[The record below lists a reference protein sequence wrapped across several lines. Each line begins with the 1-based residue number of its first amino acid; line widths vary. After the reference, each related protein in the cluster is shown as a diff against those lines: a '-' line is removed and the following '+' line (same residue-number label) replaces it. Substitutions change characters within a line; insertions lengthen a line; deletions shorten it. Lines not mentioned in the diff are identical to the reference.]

1 MTDRL
6 LCPKRAWT
14 PSPLNRA
21 VLILH
26 SSPGNQGCCWRNNT
40 SFASKGADVTVAQ
53 SENGPKPVA
62 FLKRWKQ
69 PFQPDGEEQQWLR
82 DAPLNVQKQ
91 KAASLEASSGVNLVL
106 KPEDGKPKVIQGHEM
121 YRGVYSLTSHFKPI
135 FATEYNPQVS
145 RPEPW
150 RRTWTVNRSAMM
162 FSCCVF
168 ISMSSS
174 SFRSHS
180 WQ

>member
-1 MTDRL
+1 MTDRCAFPWHGCQPFSHSSFEGDTRANSISGSSTHTHSRPYCSL

-121 YRGVYSLTSHFKPI
+121 WVRVLG
-135 FATEYNPQVS
+135 
-145 RPEPW
+145 
-150 RRTWTVNRSAMM
+150 
-162 FSCCVF
+162 
-168 ISMSSS
+168 
-174 SFRSHS
+174 
-180 WQ
+180 